1 MNYSLL
7 MKMLSKT
14 EVIMDKATLKI
25 SAHQNPSIWMPS
37 VKWSANS
44 IMMALMTKANN
55 PKVKS
60 VIGKE
65 NKCKIGFTNKFKR
78 PNTMAKIIAAEK
90 VVTCT
95 PLRTLGNK

>member
-1 MNYSLL
+1 
-7 MKMLSKT
+7 
-14 EVIMDKATLKI
+14 
-25 SAHQNPSIWMPS
+25 MPS

-65 NKCKIGFTNKFKR
+65 NKCNIGFTNKFKR

-90 VVTCT
+90 EVTCT

>member
-1 MNYSLL
+1 
-7 MKMLSKT
+7 
-14 EVIMDKATLKI
+14 
-25 SAHQNPSIWMPS
+25 MPS

-78 PNTMAKIIAAEK
+78 PNTIAKKIIAAEK
-90 VVTCT
+90 VVTYST
-95 PLRTLGNK
+95 ENIGQ